1 MPLCNLIEYS
11 KNYSDTSGSL
21 WQFKK
26 DESPTN
32 NAGNPINV
40 AMNNS
45 SSFIYKSS
53 ILGKPVN
60 AGNNG
65 VLTNPKIVV
74 PLKYLPNFFRSLEMP
89 LVNGRIHLELSWSKD
104 CVMHGGN
111 EYDTDDDA
119 NNETS
124 FKIISTKLYVP
135 IVT

>member
-60 AGNNG
+60 AGNNN

-74 PLKYLPNFFRSLEMP
+74 PLKYVPNFFRSLEMP